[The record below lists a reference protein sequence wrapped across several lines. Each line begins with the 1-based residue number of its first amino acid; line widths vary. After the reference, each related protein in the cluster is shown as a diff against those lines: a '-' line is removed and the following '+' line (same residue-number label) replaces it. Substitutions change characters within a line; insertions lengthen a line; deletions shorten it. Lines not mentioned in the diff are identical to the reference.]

1 MLKAYLKIIAVILVT
16 LISCTA
22 ILLPLFEKNDTE
34 ITGCGH
40 VDSYNSQYD
49 NITQNTPDAKQE
61 ETTDN
66 PLLRELMR
74 VQEYSE
80 GCYI

>member
-40 VDSYNSQYD
+40 VDSYNSQYND
-49 NITQNTPDAKQE
+49 TVQNAPYVEYE

>member
-22 ILLPLFEKNDTE
+22 ILSTLFTADSTD
-34 ITGCGH
+34 ITSDCYINN
-40 VDSYNSQYD
+40 YNSQY
-49 NITQNTPDAKQE
+49 NNTTQITPYTENE

-66 PLLRELMR
+66 PLLEELMR
-74 VQEYSE
+74 VQEFSK